1 MGMILVSISQDSYD
15 EMNFNICIF
24 YPVYHLICAW
34 HIACLMS
41 VLVFIVVSRCKEGKH
56 RPAVSTRGDVGET
69 VSASDLQSGLQ
80 ILHGEALC
88 IQAEEGRA
96 PRKADA
102 ACELSVDTF
111 VRI

>member
-1 MGMILVSISQDSYD
+1 M
-15 EMNFNICIF
+15 
-24 YPVYHLICAW
+24 W

-41 VLVFIVVSRCKEGKH
+41 VLAFIVVSRCKEWKH
-56 RPAVSTRGDVGET
+56 RPAASTRGDVGEI

-80 ILHGEALC
+80 ILNGEALC
-88 IQAEEGRA
+88 IQAEEGCA